1 MRWIGAAHWVAA
13 APENAKNESKSEHFE
28 LVFSTVGG
36 ESESFL
42 ENEISWGEQIKVK
55 VEI

>member
-1 MRWIGAAHWVAA
+1 MRQAGEAHWFAA
-13 APENAKNESKSEHFE
+13 ALENAKNESKSEHFG

-42 ENEISWGEQIKVK
+42 ENEISWGSKLK
-55 VEI
+55 

>member
-1 MRWIGAAHWVAA
+1 MRQAGAAHWLSAA
-13 APENAKNESKSEHFE
+13 LKNAQNESKSEHFG

-42 ENEISWGEQIKVK
+42 ENEMRWGSK
-55 VEI
+55 

>member
-1 MRWIGAAHWVAA
+1 MRRAGAAHWLAEA
-13 APENAKNESKSEHFE
+13 SENAQNESESEHFG

-42 ENEISWGEQIKVK
+42 ENEIS
-55 VEI
+55 